1 MIMTE
6 PVTADSAQERKPGTD
21 PIAADSALMETI
33 MDIGVEMLRTGAETW
48 RTEDSLYRLA
58 DSYGFTKCYFW
69 VVPSNIQGTV
79 TCPDGNCVTQIRN
92 IKNTGLDFSRLQDL
106 NSLSRYACK
115 EKPRMEQMREKLEE
129 IIHAK
134 EQPVWLNYLSGV
146 IAGTGFGVFFQCDL
160 LDAAVCACAS
170 LLITYLGRR
179 LRKRESN
186 PLILNFII
194 SFLAELFIVGCV
206 SMGFGHHIG
215 YITIGVVMLM
225 ISALGATN
233 GIRDMV
239 HLDTL
244 SGAINLTQSLTGAS
258 GIALGMA
265 LPLLLFKISDMNEI
279 VSMSGDT
286 WWLQLLSCTA
296 GCVGFSFWFRVKP
309 RNVIAC
315 AIGACLTWGAYLV
328 FRELL
333 ESRFTAVIAAT
344 VVCALYAQVM
354 ARSLKAPSTI
364 FQTISIFP
372 LIPGS
377 SLYYMMYGFLVRDMS
392 LAGEKAIELIVTC
405 LGIVLGMMIVE
416 VIVRHII
423 EKKKTT

>member
-1 MIMTE
+1 MIMAD
-6 PVTADSAQERKPGTD
+6 PITADSALLG
-21 PIAADSALMETI
+21 TI
-33 MDIGVEMLRTGAETW
+33 MDIGVEMLRNGAETW

-58 DSYGFTKCYFW
+58 SSYGFTKCYFW

-92 IKNTGLDFSRLQDL
+92 IKNTGIDFSRLEDL

-115 EKPRMEQMREKLEE
+115 EKMGLTTLRTKLEE

-134 EQPVWLNYLSGV
+134 EQPVWLNYLAGV
-146 IAGTGFGVFFQCDL
+146 IAGTGFGIFFQCDL

-170 LLITYLGRR
+170 LLITFLGRR

-194 SFLAELFIVGCV
+194 SFLSELFIIGCV
-206 SMGFGHHIG
+206 LVGFGHHIG

-244 SGAINLTQSLTGAS
+244 SGAINLTQSLTGAA
-258 GIALGMA
+258 GIALGMS
-265 LPLLLFKISDMNEI
+265 LPLLLFKITDTNEI
-279 VSMSGDT
+279 VTMSYDT
-286 WWLQLLSCTA
+286 WWLQLISCA
-296 GCVGFSFWFRVKP
+296 VGCVGFAFWFRVKY
-309 RNVIAC
+309 RKVFAC
-315 AIGACLTWGAYLV
+315 ALGAFLTWGAFLV
-328 FRELL
+328 FSMLL
-333 ESRFTAVIAAT
+333 ESRFTSAIAAT
-344 VVCALYAQVM
+344 VVCALYAQVA
-354 ARSLKAPSTI
+354 ARILKAPSTI
-364 FQTISIFP
+364 FQTVAVFP

-377 SLYYMMYGFLVRDMS
+377 SLYYMMYGLLVRNS
-392 LAGEKAIELIVTC
+392 ELAVSKGRELIVTC

-423 EKKKTT
+423 EKKIRTK